1 MSDPNNTGMFPK
13 KMWIEIW
20 DRAYYGISVGE
31 IERELAQ
38 LPDDPPQW
46 DKWKR
51 PRLQEVLAEHKAL
64 LAEARQALKP
74 YMRRK
79 MIRGG
84 LEVSA

>member
-1 MSDPNNTGMFPK
+1 MSDPNNTGIFPK

-20 DRAYYGISVGE
+20 DRAAYSISVEE
-31 IERELAQ
+31 IELELSRMEE
-38 LPDDPPQW
+38 LPECF
-46 DKWKR
+46 R
-51 PRLQEVLAEHKAL
+51 RGESRLRQTLEEHKAL

-84 LEVSA
+84 LEVHP